1 MNSSATCRGS
11 TSDQRPH
18 SKVER
23 GSFVRRKTGSA
34 DRIVTVAERVATIAT
49 ASRDQSNALAEV
61 NASVNEMDQM
71 TQRNAA
77 MVEETNAATR
87 QLADEAETLMEIVGQ
102 FRLPDHP
109 AHSRV
114 HEDYAAQLCDRSS
127 ADRWSK
133 R

>member
-1 MNSSATCRGS
+1 MLSEISLN
-11 TSDQRPH
+11 
-18 SKVER
+18 
-23 GSFVRRKTGSA
+23 
-34 DRIVTVAERVATIAT
+34 IVTAAERVATIAT
-49 ASRDQSNALAEV
+49 ASRDQSNALAEF

-71 TQRNAA
+71 TQR
-77 MVEETNAATR
+77 MRPWSKRPTLR
-87 QLADEAETLMEIVGQ
+87 LADEAETLMEIGGQ

-133 R
+133 HDLAATSRF